1 MLKNLK
7 EEESFKKSLQKDQS
21 MIDSLLQK
29 TSFLELEKKGGDDD
43 DEEEDEDDDN
53 DDDEEEDMDDIDSV
67 HKKYLSL

>member
-7 EEESFKKSLQKDQS
+7 DEESFKQSLQKDQS

-29 TSFLELEKKGGDDD
+29 TAFLELSKKYDDD
-43 DEEEDEDDDN
+43 DEEDDDEDDD

-67 HKKYLSL
+67 QKKYLSL